1 MTHNDLTILFLSL
14 GVLLFFARLLGEI
27 AKNLGQPAVLG
38 EIIAGILLGPTVLGY
53 FLPDLHGAIFPDTP
67 GYTAGM
73 KAITALAITLFLMIA
88 GMEVD
93 LSAMVRQGKSS
104 AVISLFG
111 MLIPFGVGFVCA
123 WFMPR
128 IFGAAEDAAL
138 LPFALFLGTVLA
150 ISSLP
155 VIAKTL
161 MDLNIYRS
169 DFGMVVIS
177 VAVVDDIAGWML
189 FAVILGML
197 DTHSGAGFGVLGTI
211 ILSLGFAFLLLTV
224 GRIIIDRILPIVQA
238 YTSWPGG
245 VLGFAVV
252 GAFLSGAF
260 TEWIGIHSIF
270 GAFLFGVALGD
281 SQHLRERTR
290 FVLDHFISFIF
301 APLFFASI
309 GLMVNFA
316 TNFDLLLVLAIILIA
331 CIGKLAGAGWGGR
344 WVGFSWRESMA
355 IGVGMNARG
364 AMGIILAVPA
374 LQANLIN
381 ERMFVA
387 IVIMALVTSMGAG
400 TIMQQLLQHKKAPRF
415 LHYLSSKAF
424 VPSLKAKDSQS
435 AIRELCNSIAPVA
448 GLPTDT
454 IFDLVWQRE
463 QLVPTGIGNGI
474 AIPHGRPEGLSAPI
488 IAMGISREGVDFDSP
503 DGSDAQL
510 IFLILTPRENF
521 QAQLDIVADIAR
533 TFKVE
538 GMTEKALATQNY
550 IEFLGFI
557 KSEESQH

>member
-1 MTHNDLTILFLSL
+1 MSHHELTMFFLAL
-14 GVLLFFARLLGEI
+14 GVLLLCARVLGEI

-38 EIIAGILLGPTVLGY
+38 EILAGILLGPTVLGY
-53 FLPDLHGAIFPDTP
+53 LVPDLFTSLFPQTE
-67 GYTAGM
+67 GFQAALKGV
-73 KAITALAITLFLMIA
+73 TALAITLFLLIA

-104 AVISLFG
+104 AVISFFG
-111 MLIPFGVGFVCA
+111 MVIPFGVGFGCA
-123 WFMPR
+123 WLLPSV
-128 IFGAAEDAAL
+128 FGATDDSSRFL
-138 LPFALFLGTVLA
+138 FAMFLGTVLA
-150 ISSLP
+150 ISALP

-189 FAVILGML
+189 FAIILGMM
-197 DTHSGAGFGVLGTI
+197 DSETSTGVGILGTI
-211 ILSLGFAFLLLTV
+211 LLTLGFAFFILTI
-224 GRIIIDRILPIVQA
+224 GRLIIDRILPIIHA

-252 GAFLSGAF
+252 GALLCGAF

-270 GAFLFGVALGD
+270 GAFLFGIALGD

-290 FVLDHFISFIF
+290 FILDHFISFIF

-316 TNFDLLLVLAIILIA
+316 TNFDLMLVLAILVIA
-331 CIGKLAGAGWGGR
+331 CIGKLLGVGFASR
-344 WVGFSWRESMA
+344 WVGFSWRESAA

-374 LQANLIN
+374 LQAGLIS
-381 ERMFVA
+381 ERVFVA
-387 IVIMALVTSMGAG
+387 IVVMALVTSMGAG
-400 TIMQQLLQHKKAPRF
+400 TIMQKLLRHKKAPRF
-415 LHYLSSKAF
+415 LHFLSSKAF
-424 VPSLKAKDSQS
+424 VPNLKARDSEA
-435 AIRELCNSIAPVA
+435 AIRELANAVAPVA
-448 GLPTDT
+448 GLPPDT
-454 IFDLVWQRE
+454 IHDLVWQRE
-463 QLVPTGIGNGI
+463 QLVATGIGNGI
-474 AIPHGRPEGLSAPI
+474 AIPHGRPENLTTPV
-488 IAMGISREGVDFDSP
+488 IAMGISREGIDFDSP
-503 DGSDAQL
+503 DGASAQL

-521 QAQLDIVADIAR
+521 QAQLDIVADIAK

-538 GMTEKALATQNY
+538 GMTEKALATQSY

-557 KSEESQH
+557 KSEELHE